1 MCGSRDIGFS
11 NLIYIMA
18 NEITTRQQTPLQR
31 FNGVMKDTR
40 TQEYL
45 SSVLGNKK
53 DQFVTTL
60 ISAVANNENLQT
72 CEPMSL
78 MYTAMKATA
87 LGLPIDPNLGYA
99 AMIPFKDGKSNK
111 TLCQFQIQRDGW
123 MELLMRT
130 GQVRFV
136 ANEVVHEGELVKHN
150 KFTGEYVFDEEKK
163 TSDKVIGYMAYIKL
177 NNGFEKT
184 VYWTVEECKAHAI
197 RYSQTFKKGYGV
209 WKDNFDAMALKT
221 VLKHLIKKYAPKSV
235 EVLSAITDDQ
245 SVANENG
252 ESAYRDNEPD
262 EQFQPGVSVAAK
274 AKAEKVK
281 EQMDAMKERRAR
293 ANKQEEEIPAPT
305 LEDMPADIETGEI
318 FNETDEQ

>member
-1 MCGSRDIGFS
+1 
-11 NLIYIMA
+11 MA
-18 NEITTRQQTPLQR
+18 NEIATRQQTPLQR

-45 SSVLGNKK
+45 ASVLGNKK

-60 ISAVANNENLQT
+60 ISAVANNENLQV

-99 AMIPFKDGKSNK
+99 AMIPFKDGKSGK

-130 GQVRFV
+130 GQVKFV

-150 KFTGEYVFDEEKK
+150 KFSGEYVFDEDAKK
-163 TSDKVIGYMAYIKL
+163 SDKVIGYMAYIKL
-177 NNGFEKT
+177 TNGFEKT
-184 VYWTVEECKAHAI
+184 IYWTVEECRLHAL
-197 RYSQTFKKGYGV
+197 RYSQTYKKGYGV

-235 EVLSAITDDQ
+235 EVLSAISDDQ
-245 SVANENG
+245 SVSNENG
-252 ESAYRDNEPD
+252 DTAYRDNEPD
-262 EQFQPGVSVAAK
+262 EQAQPEAKTASARAK
-274 AKAEKVK
+274 AAKVK
-281 EQMDAMKERRAR
+281 EQVEAMNARRVKA
-293 ANKQEEEIPAPT
+293 KQEPEEKPEEQENTAKAEVNT
-305 LEDMPADIETGEI
+305 ETGEI
-318 FNETDEQ
+318 FNQPDEQ

>member
-1 MCGSRDIGFS
+1 
-11 NLIYIMA
+11 MA
-18 NEITTRQQTPLQR
+18 NEIVKKQQTPLQR

-60 ISAVANNENLQT
+60 ISAVANNENLQV

-99 AMIPFKDGKSNK
+99 AMIPFKDGKTSK

-130 GQVRFV
+130 GQVKFV

-150 KFTGEYVFDEEKK
+150 KFTGEYVFDEDAKK
-163 TSDKVIGYMAYIKL
+163 SDKVIGYMAYIKL
-177 NNGFEKT
+177 TNGFEKT
-184 VYWTVEECKAHAI
+184 VYWTVEECKAHAL
-197 RYSQTFKKGYGV
+197 R
-209 WKDNFDAMALKT
+209 
-221 VLKHLIKKYAPKSV
+221 
-235 EVLSAITDDQ
+235 
-245 SVANENG
+245 
-252 ESAYRDNEPD
+252 
-262 EQFQPGVSVAAK
+262 
-274 AKAEKVK
+274 
-281 EQMDAMKERRAR
+281 
-293 ANKQEEEIPAPT
+293 
-305 LEDMPADIETGEI
+305 
-318 FNETDEQ
+318 

>member
-1 MCGSRDIGFS
+1 
-11 NLIYIMA
+11 MA
-18 NEITTRQQTPLQR
+18 NEIATRTQTPLQR

-45 SSVLGNKK
+45 ASVLGNKK

-60 ISAVANNENLQT
+60 ISAVANNENLQV

-99 AMIPFKDGKSNK
+99 AMIPFKDGKSGK

-130 GQVRFV
+130 GQVKFV

-150 KFTGEYVFDEEKK
+150 KFSGEYVFDEDAKK
-163 TSDKVIGYMAYIKL
+163 SDKVIGYMAYIKL
-177 NNGFEKT
+177 TNGFEKT
-184 VYWTVEECKAHAI
+184 IYWTVEECRLHAL
-197 RYSQTFKKGYGV
+197 RYSQTYKKGYGV

-235 EVLSAITDDQ
+235 EVLSAISDDQ
-245 SVANENG
+245 SVSNENG
-252 ESAYRDNEPD
+252 DTAYRDNEPD
-262 EQFQPGVSVAAK
+262 EQAKPEAKTASARAKATTVKEQVEAMNARRAK
-274 AKAEKVK
+274 AKHEPEEKPEEQENTAEAEV
-281 EQMDAMKERRAR
+281 
-293 ANKQEEEIPAPT
+293 NT
-305 LEDMPADIETGEI
+305 ETGEI
-318 FNETDEQ
+318 FNQPDEQ

>member
-1 MCGSRDIGFS
+1 
-11 NLIYIMA
+11 MA
-18 NEITTRQQTPLQR
+18 NEIATRQQTPLQR

-45 SSVLGNKK
+45 ASVLGNKK

-60 ISAVANNENLQT
+60 ISAVANNENLQV

-99 AMIPFKDGKSNK
+99 AMIPFKDGKSGK

-130 GQVRFV
+130 GQVKFV

-150 KFTGEYVFDEEKK
+150 KFSGEYVFDEDAKK
-163 TSDKVIGYMAYIKL
+163 SEKVIGYMAYIKL
-177 NNGFEKT
+177 TNGFEKT
-184 VYWTVEECKAHAI
+184 IYWTVEECRLHAL
-197 RYSQTFKKGYGV
+197 RYSQTYKKGYGV

-235 EVLSAITDDQ
+235 EVLSAISDDQ
-245 SVANENG
+245 SVSNENG
-252 ESAYRDNEPD
+252 DTAYRDNEPD
-262 EQFQPGVSVAAK
+262 EQAQPEAKTASARAK
-274 AKAEKVK
+274 AAKVK
-281 EQMDAMKERRAR
+281 EQVEAMNARRVKA
-293 ANKQEEEIPAPT
+293 KQEPEEKPEEQENTAKAEVNT
-305 LEDMPADIETGEI
+305 ETGEI
-318 FNETDEQ
+318 FNQPDEQ

>member
-1 MCGSRDIGFS
+1 
-11 NLIYIMA
+11 MA

-45 SSVLGNKK
+45 ASVLGNKK

-99 AMIPFKDGKSNK
+99 AMIPFKDGKTNK

-130 GQVRFV
+130 GQVKFV

-150 KFTGEYVFDEEKK
+150 KFTGEYVFDEDAKK
-163 TSDKVIGYMAYIKL
+163 SDKVIGYMAYIKL
-177 NNGFEKT
+177 TNGFEKT
-184 VYWTVEECKAHAI
+184 VYWTVEECKAHAL

-209 WKDNFDAMALKT
+209 WHDNFSAMALKT
-221 VLKHLIKKYAPKSV
+221 VLKHLIVKYCPKSA
-235 EVLSAITDDQ
+235 ELKAAIKDDQ
-245 SVANENG
+245 SVTNEANV
-252 ESAYRDNEPD
+252 STYADNEPD
-262 EQFQPGVSVAAK
+262 EQAQPEVSASAK
-274 AKAEKVK
+274 AKADAVK
-281 EQMDAMKERRAR
+281 EQMQAMKAR
-293 ANKQEEEIPAPT
+293 HTKKEAPVQEEAPAPT
-305 LEDMPADIETGEI
+305 IEDMPADIETGEI
-318 FNETDEQ
+318 FNDPEEQ

>member
-1 MCGSRDIGFS
+1 
-11 NLIYIMA
+11 MA
-18 NEITTRQQTPLQR
+18 NEVTVKQQTPLQR

-45 SSVLGNKK
+45 TSVLGSKK

-60 ISAVANNENLQT
+60 ISAVANNENLQQ

-99 AMIPFKDGKSNK
+99 AMIPFRDTKAGK

-130 GQVRFV
+130 GQVKFV
-136 ANEVVHEGELVKHN
+136 ANEIVHEGELIKHN
-150 KFTGEYVFDEEKK
+150 KFTGEYVFDEDKK

-177 NNGFEKT
+177 TNGFEKT
-184 VYWTVEECKAHAI
+184 VYWTVEECKAHAL

-221 VLKHLIKKYAPKSV
+221 VLKHIIKKYAPKSV
-235 EVLSAITDDQ
+235 EVLSAMSDDQ
-245 SVANENG
+245 SVFNENN
-252 ESAYRDNEPD
+252 EASYKDNEPD
-262 EQFQPGVSVAAK
+262 EQVQPEVQTAAMK
-274 AKAEKVK
+274 EKAEAVK
-281 EQMDAMKERRAR
+281 AQLDAMKERREKAE
-293 ANKQEEEIPAPT
+293 A
-305 LEDMPADIETGEI
+305 ADPETGEV
-318 FNETDEQ
+318 TEQK

>member
-1 MCGSRDIGFS
+1 
-11 NLIYIMA
+11 MA
-18 NEITTRQQTPLQR
+18 NEIATRTQTPLQR

-45 SSVLGNKK
+45 ASVLGNKK

-60 ISAVANNENLQT
+60 ISAVANNENLQV

-99 AMIPFKDGKSNK
+99 AMIPFKDGKSGK

-130 GQVRFV
+130 GQVKFV

-150 KFTGEYVFDEEKK
+150 KFSGEYVFDEDAKK
-163 TSDKVIGYMAYIKL
+163 SDKVIGYMAYIKL
-177 NNGFEKT
+177 TNGFEKT
-184 VYWTVEECKAHAI
+184 IYWTVEECRLHAL
-197 RYSQTFKKGYGV
+197 RYSQTYKKGYGV

-235 EVLSAITDDQ
+235 EVLSAISDDQ
-245 SVANENG
+245 SVSNENG
-252 ESAYRDNEPD
+252 DTAYRDNEPD
-262 EQFQPGVSVAAK
+262 EQAQPEAKTASARAKATTVKEQVEAMNARRAK
-274 AKAEKVK
+274 AKHEPEEKPEEQENTAEAEV
-281 EQMDAMKERRAR
+281 
-293 ANKQEEEIPAPT
+293 NT
-305 LEDMPADIETGEI
+305 ETGEI
-318 FNETDEQ
+318 FNQPDEQ

>member
-1 MCGSRDIGFS
+1 MP
-11 NLIYIMA
+11 
-18 NEITTRQQTPLQR
+18 NEVATRTQTPLQR

-45 SSVLGNKK
+45 QSVLGNKK

-60 ISAVANNENLQT
+60 ISAVANNENLQQ

-99 AMIPFKDGKSNK
+99 AMIPFKDGKAGK

-130 GQVRFV
+130 GQVKFV

-150 KFTGEYVFDEEKK
+150 KFTGEYVFDEDAK

-177 NNGFEKT
+177 MNGFEKT
-184 VYWTVEECKAHAI
+184 VYWTVEECRAHAL
-197 RYSQTFKKGYGV
+197 RYSQTYKKGYGV

-245 SVANENG
+245 AVFNENN
-252 ESAYRDNEPD
+252 EAAYKDNEPD
-262 EQFQPGVSVAAK
+262 EQAQPEQTESAK
-274 AKAEKVK
+274 EKAEAVRAQV
-281 EQMDAMKERRAR
+281 EAMKARRAE
-293 ANKQEEEIPAPT
+293 AEKQEE
-305 LEDMPADIETGEI
+305 ADADTGEI
-318 FNETDEQ
+318 FGGE

>member
-1 MCGSRDIGFS
+1 MS
-11 NLIYIMA
+11 
-18 NEITTRQQTPLQR
+18 NEIATRQLTPLQR

-45 SSVLGNKK
+45 ASVLGNKK

-60 ISAVANNENLQT
+60 ISAVANNENLQV

-99 AMIPFKDGKSNK
+99 AMIPFKDTKAGK

-130 GQVRFV
+130 GQVKFV

-150 KFTGEYVFDEEKK
+150 KFTGEYVFDEDAKK
-163 TSDKVIGYMAYIKL
+163 SDKVVGYMAYIRL
-177 NNGFEKT
+177 MNGFEKT
-184 VYWTVEECKAHAI
+184 VYWTVEECKAHAL
-197 RYSQTFKKGYGV
+197 RYSQTFKKGYGI

-235 EVLSAITDDQ
+235 EVLSAISDDQ
-245 SVANENG
+245 VVSNENG
-252 ESAYRDNEPD
+252 EAAYRDNMPD
-262 EQFQPGVSVAAK
+262 DQPQPVATETAKEK
-274 AKAEKVK
+274 AKKVK
-281 EQMDAMKERRAR
+281 EKVEAMKSRKA
-293 ANKQEEEIPAPT
+293 AQEVQEPEEQEQP
-305 LEDMPADIETGEI
+305 EADPETGEI
-318 FNETDEQ
+318 FNQEEQ